1 MSEYRRFVS
10 YIYSYPGG
18 VKDKNVGFA
27 KVCLSNGQLKI
38 DINLKG
44 VYTDVPQLFG
54 VHILVDKDESV
65 EGRYT
70 LLKLGDVL
78 VKGGIGQYQDLLNA
92 NDINGNGYEFS
103 DISGI
108 AIANEDD
115 NFYMMFSMWEDADVN
130 TAAVHFVGKVH
141 HKNSDRGNNATDNTD
156 KQETEVRAAEV
167 SGYVNKEAGQLIK
180 ETDEKINEKNNGKI
194 NGQIN
199 ERINKEI
206 NENTNG
212 KINKEINENTNEN
225 VNKKINIEAS
235 EKIDEETNGDVK
247 EAVNSKIN
255 NGSRSEFDAIFENAD
270 FIDAF
275 DDDYFYDCVEV
286 TPETIMKL
294 PIEEENVSGN
304 SFLMH
309 GYYNFRHILFGKVV
323 NNSDNTRYFIGVPG
337 MYCNRERFMASMFGF
352 NNFKKSHRSDYT
364 NPYFGYWYKEI

>member
-78 VKGGIGQYQDLLNA
+78 VKGGVGQYQDLLNA

-141 HKNSDRGNNATDNTD
+141 HKNSDRDNNTTDNTD
-156 KQETEVRAAEV
+156 KQATEVKAAEV
-167 SGYVNKEAGQLIK
+167 SGYVNKEAGQMIRDTGEKINK
-180 ETDEKINEKNNGKI
+180 EINDNTNEKINEKNNGKI
-194 NGQIN
+194 NEQIN
-199 ERINKEI
+199 E
-206 NENTNG
+206 
-212 KINKEINENTNEN
+212 KINK
-225 VNKKINIEAS
+225 
-235 EKIDEETNGDVK
+235 ETNGDVK

-255 NGSRSEFDAIFENAD
+255 NGSGSEFDAIFENAD

-275 DDDYFYDCVEV
+275 DDDFFYDCVEV

>member
-156 KQETEVRAAEV
+156 KQETEVKAAEV
-167 SGYVNKEAGQLIK
+167 SGYVNKEAGQLIR
-180 ETDEKINEKNNGKI
+180 ETDE
-194 NGQIN
+194 
-199 ERINKEI
+199 
-206 NENTNG
+206 
-212 KINKEINENTNEN
+212 
-225 VNKKINIEAS
+225 KINIEAS

-255 NGSRSEFDAIFENAD
+255 NGNRSEFDAIFENAD

>member
-27 KVCLSNGQLKI
+27 KVNLSNGQLKI

-44 VYTDVPQLFG
+44 VYTDVPKLFG
-54 VHILVDKDESV
+54 VHVLVDRDESV

-78 VKGGIGQYQDLLNA
+78 VKGGVGQYQDLLNA
-92 NDINGNGYEFS
+92 SDINGNGYEFA

-115 NFYMMFSMWEDADVN
+115 NYYMMFSMWEDADIN
-130 TAAVHFVGKVH
+130 TAAVNFVGKVH
-141 HKNSDRGNNATDNTD
+141 HKNSEKDNDDNKHITQI
-156 KQETEVRAAEV
+156 KAAETAREI
-167 SGYVNKEAGQLIK
+167 NEETNTEIK
-180 ETDEKINEKNNGKI
+180 E
-194 NGQIN
+194 
-199 ERINKEI
+199 EI
-206 NENTNG
+206 NENLRDDL
-212 KINKEINENTNEN
+212 KEEENLREEVNRGSEEKTNEDMN
-225 VNKKINIEAS
+225 EAGHKTDKS
-235 EKIDEETNGDVK
+235 DKSGFEQ
-247 EAVNSKIN
+247 
-255 NGSRSEFDAIFENAD
+255 IFENAD

-309 GYYNFRHILFGKVV
+309 GYYNFRHILFGRVV